1 LTEDEIAAVHEAAHA
16 AFALLGKWT
25 KLAGPV
31 MLRGPGCG
39 DVVMSTD
46 VEAIRRS
53 VEADPGFD
61 RDLPRIELVRAL
73 LAGPIAERM
82 LAERKRT
89 ALGEEDLGDFSENDY
104 ATVAQ
109 QLAELDPPR
118 PGLRHRLEREIRQRL
133 EEPALWSAI
142 ERFAAIL
149 IERRRLEA
157 EEATAILGPM
167 LAPRSGRAV
176 SGWRAALEG
185 LRRAFSGGSRAA
197 RNE

>member
-1 LTEDEIAAVHEAAHA
+1 MTEDEIAAVHEAAHA

-31 MLRGPGCG
+31 VLKGPGCG
-39 DVVMSTD
+39 DVVMSTN

-61 RDLPRIELVRAL
+61 REMPRIELVRAL

-82 LAERKRT
+82 LAERKRA
-89 ALGEEDLGDFSENDY
+89 ALGEEDLGDSSENDY
-104 ATVAQ
+104 ATVAE
-109 QLAELDPPR
+109 QLAALDPPR
-118 PGLRHRLEREIRQRL
+118 PGLRQRLEREVRERL
-133 EEPALWSAI
+133 KEPAVWSAV

-157 EEATAILGPM
+157 EEATAILGLM
-167 LAPRSGRAV
+167 LPPPKGRARSGW
-176 SGWRAALEG
+176 SAALQAF
-185 LRRAFSGGSRAA
+185 RRTFSGGGRAR
-197 RNE
+197 RN